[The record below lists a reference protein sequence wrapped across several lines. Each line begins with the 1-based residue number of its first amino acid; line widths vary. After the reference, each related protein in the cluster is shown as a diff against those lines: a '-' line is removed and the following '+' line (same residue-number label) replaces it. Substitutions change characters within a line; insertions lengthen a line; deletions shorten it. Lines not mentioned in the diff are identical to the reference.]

1 MTLSRRDLIVSG
13 GSALL
18 VSALPALGAGTLAL
32 DGPAFG
38 SSWRLVAGGTANR
51 DALRS
56 LLEEIVTSVDRVMSP
71 FRADSELSRFNR
83 ARTTAWQP
91 LSAGLR
97 RVLDEGWRV
106 SALTSGAF
114 NPTVGPL
121 VGKFGFGP
129 IRSGRPGM
137 AEEIAVRDGAAR
149 KARPELSLDLCGI
162 AKGYALDRMAA
173 ACADQGLSDFLLE
186 VGGEVVAKGRHPS
199 GRSWQVAIERP
210 VEGGA
215 AFQRVV
221 ALDGASLATSGD
233 RVNSYLY
240 RGRRYSHI
248 IDPLT
253 GEPVQSALASVTVAA
268 SHAVTADA
276 LATAL
281 FAMGAERGPAF
292 AQDAGLEALFIMRE
306 GKSTRE
312 LATAGFEARIL
323 A

>member
-1 MTLSRRDLIVSG
+1 MALSRRELIASG
-13 GSALL
+13 GSVLL
-18 VSALPALGAGTLAL
+18 VSTLPALGAETLVL

-56 LLEEIVTSVDRVMSP
+56 AFEEIIASVDRSMSP
-71 FRADSELSRFNR
+71 FLTDSELSRFNR
-83 ARTTAWQP
+83 ASTTDWQP
-91 LSAGLR
+91 LSADLCQVVNEGLR
-97 RVLDEGWRV
+97 VGT
-106 SALTSGAF
+106 LTSGAF

-129 IRSGRPGM
+129 IRDGGLGV
-137 AEEIAVRDGAAR
+137 AKEIAVRKGAAR

-173 ACADQGLSDFLLE
+173 ACVDQGLSDFLLE

-199 GRSWQVAIERP
+199 GRFWQVAIERP
-210 VEGGA
+210 VEGST
-215 AFQRVV
+215 AFQRLVV
-221 ALDGASLATSGD
+221 LDGASLATSGD
-233 RVNSYLY
+233 KVNSYLY

-253 GEPVQSALASVTVAA
+253 GEPVQSALASVTVVA

-292 AQDAGLEALFIMRE
+292 AQDARLEALFVMRE